1 MTSLTITACVVSLF
15 SSCGCF
21 CTYYCS
27 LRVAWGRGL
36 TTRAYELE
44 VYYYTPN
51 PLRKNDTVAL
61 QTSPIWVCIS
71 HALQVKEYSQESS
84 AFSSCGLDV
93 RKDEWGRRCHREV
106 TWRTGFRSK
115 RVTKGIV
122 ITRVEAIGG
131 SLNWAMLLWLKTG
144 SWHLGKTTEQVH
156 NFLLFP

>member
-1 MTSLTITACVVSLF
+1 MNYYSE
-15 SSCGCF
+15 CGEPLQQLWMLLHLLLLPQGGMGEG
-21 CTYYCS
+21 TDNQS
-27 LRVAWGRGL
+27 IWTRGVLLHPQSTKKEWHLRR
-36 TTRAYELE
+36 TT
-44 VYYYTPN
+44 N
-51 PLRKNDTVAL
+51 
-61 QTSPIWVCIS
+61 QS
-71 HALQVKEYSQESS
+71 HLSAHVLQVKEYSQESS
-84 AFSSCGLDV
+84 ASSSCGLDV